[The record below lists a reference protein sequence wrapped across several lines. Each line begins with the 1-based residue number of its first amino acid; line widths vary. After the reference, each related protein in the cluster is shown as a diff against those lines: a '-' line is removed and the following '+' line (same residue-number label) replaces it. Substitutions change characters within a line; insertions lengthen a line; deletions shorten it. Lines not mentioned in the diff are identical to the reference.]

1 MIAKIEIETETRVK
15 ELLSTRDAYGETLVR
30 LGRENKDIV
39 VLDSDLSASTRTSL
53 FGQEFPDRFFNCGI
67 AEANMIG
74 IAAGLAALGKIPFAS
89 SFAIFETGRPWEQIR
104 QSVCYPRMNVK
115 LVASHGGIT
124 VGEDGGSHISIE
136 DIALMRII
144 PYMTVIVPAD
154 AFETQ
159 RAVEAAASFVGPV
172 FIRLSREKFPVCF
185 DADCAFRIGRA
196 PRLRDGTDLTIIG
209 AGLMISRSLD
219 AAEILSREG
228 IEARVINCS
237 TIKPLDEEEILAA
250 ARQTGAILT
259 AEEHSIIGGLGSAIT
274 EFLMEKEPV
283 PLVRIGIRDVF
294 GISGKPAQLLE
305 HFGLTTEQIVK
316 AARDLI
322 LRKKSFPRVASK
334 P

>member
-1 MIAKIEIETETRVK
+1 MTTKIETETRVK
-15 ELLSTRDAYGETLVR
+15 ELLSTRDAYGETLVK
-30 LGRENKDIV
+30 LGKENRNIV

-53 FGQEFPDRFFNCGI
+53 FAQEFPDRFFNCGI

-89 SFAIFETGRPWEQIR
+89 SFAIFATGRPWEQIR

-136 DIALMRII
+136 DIGLMRII
-144 PYMTVIVPAD
+144 PYMTVVVPAD
-154 AFETQ
+154 AFETE
-159 RAVEAAASFVGPV
+159 RAVEAAASFVGPI

-185 DADCAFRIGRA
+185 DEGCTFRIGKA
-196 PRLRDGTDLTIIG
+196 PRLREGSDLTIIS
-209 AGLMISRSLD
+209 AGLMVSRSLD

-228 IEARVINCS
+228 IQARVINCS
-237 TIKPLDEEEILAA
+237 TIKPLDEKEILDA
-250 ARQTGAILT
+250 ARETGAIVT
-259 AEEHSIIGGLGSAIT
+259 AEEHSIIGGLGSAIS
-274 EFLMEKEPV
+274 EFLMEREPV

-294 GISGKPAQLLE
+294 GVSGKPAQLLE
-305 HFGLTTEQIVK
+305 HFGLTGGHIAK
-316 AARDLI
+316 AGQELL
-322 LRKKSFPRVASK
+322 LRKKSFLRVAPS

>member
-1 MIAKIEIETETRVK
+1 
-15 ELLSTRDAYGETLVR
+15 
-30 LGRENKDIV
+30 
-39 VLDSDLSASTRTSL
+39 
-53 FGQEFPDRFFNCGI
+53 
-67 AEANMIG
+67 MIG

-89 SFAIFETGRPWEQIR
+89 SFAIFATGRPWEQIR